1 MEKELGKAAP
11 CVGACPAG
19 IDIPG
24 YIALVREQRFDDAI
38 RLIRREN
45 PFPGVCALVCDH
57 PCEKHCRRNAID
69 SAVNIRALKHFAAEN
84 AGTVLP
90 PEKNPS
96 TGKRVAVI
104 GSGPSGLTAAYYLAL
119 RGHAVT
125 VFEKE
130 KYPGGMLRY
139 GIPSYRLPAEWLS
152 RDIDNIFSLGI
163 EYKPEV
169 TIGADLS
176 LPDLQKE
183 FDAVYL
189 SIGAGADRR
198 LGMAGENAFGVFS
211 ALDFLR
217 RYAGGENFDFP
228 GKTIVVIGGGNTA
241 MDAVR
246 TSLRLGAKSVTCA
259 YRRRIC
265 DMPALPEEIE
275 SAEAEGCRLLPL
287 LAPARILTD
296 ESGNVSGVALKP
308 QTLVENG
315 EDRPLPE
322 DSDEPE
328 VVLPADI
335 VIFAVGQTVETER
348 FSESG
353 VATSHGVFVTDSFS
367 AVPGMEKVFSGG
379 DCATGPSTVI
389 LAIEDGKKAAEAISN
404 FLGDFPLPGEAI
416 EIPLPGK
423 PPKGKIPRAEP
434 CRRLVPGS
442 RGNLEQVEEG
452 LSKESAFAECKRC
465 LRCDRVWRK

>member
-24 YIALVREQRFDDAI
+24 YIALVDEGRFDDAI

-57 PCEKHCRRNAID
+57 PCEKHCRRNAVD
-69 SAVNIRALKHFAAEN
+69 SAVNIRALKRFAAEN
-84 AGTVLP
+84 AGLVLP
-90 PEKNPS
+90 PEKNPP
-96 TGKRVAVI
+96 TGKRIAVI
-104 GSGPSGLTAAYYLAL
+104 GAGPSGLTAAYYLAL

-130 KYPGGMLRY
+130 KHPGGMLFY

-152 RDIDNIFSLGI
+152 RDIDAILSLGI
-163 EYKPEV
+163 ELKTETAV
-169 TIGADLS
+169 GEKIS

-183 FDAVYL
+183 FDCVYI
-189 SIGAGADRR
+189 SIGAGADR
-198 LGMAGENAFGVFS
+198 LPGIEGENAPGVFS
-211 ALDFLR
+211 ALGFLR
-217 RYAGGENFDFP
+217 RLAKEEPFDFS
-228 GKTIVVIGGGNTA
+228 GKSVVVIGGGNTA

-246 TSLRLGAKSVTCA
+246 ASLRLGAESVTCA

-275 SAEAEGCRLLPL
+275 SAEAEGCRFLPL
-287 LAPARILTD
+287 LAPVRVLTD
-296 ESGNVSGVALKP
+296 ESGTASGIVLKP
-308 QTLVENG
+308 QTLIETENG
-315 EDRPLPE
+315 RPLPK

-328 VVLPADI
+328 VILPADI
-335 VIFAVGQTVETER
+335 VIFAVGQTIEAEH
-348 FSESG
+348 FSENG
-353 VATSHGVFVTDSFS
+353 VATEHGVFVTDPFS

-389 LAIEDGKKAAEAISN
+389 LAVEAGKKAAEAISAS
-404 FLGDFPLPGEAI
+404 LGDFPLPEEVI
-416 EIPLPGK
+416 EIPPAGK
-423 PPKGKIPRAEP
+423 PPKGKIPRANP
-434 CRRLVPGS
+434 CRRLICGS
-442 RGNLEQVEEG
+442 RGNLEQIEE
-452 LSKESAFAECKRC
+452 SFSEEAAFAECKRC
-465 LRCDRVWRK
+465 LRCDRAWR

>member
-24 YIALVREQRFDDAI
+24 YIALVGEGRFDDAI

-57 PCEKHCRRNAID
+57 PCEKHCRRNAVD
-69 SAVNIRALKHFAAEN
+69 SAVNIRALKRFAAEN
-84 AGTVLP
+84 AGTVSP
-90 PEKNPS
+90 PGKNPS
-96 TGKRVAVI
+96 TGRHVAVI

-130 KYPGGMLRY
+130 KHPGGMLFY
-139 GIPSYRLPAEWLS
+139 GIPSYRLPAQWLS
-152 RDIDNIFSLGI
+152 RDIDAILSLGVELKTETAVGTDI
-163 EYKPEV
+163 
-169 TIGADLS
+169 TLSDLRK
-176 LPDLQKE
+176 D
-183 FDAVYL
+183 FDAVYI
-189 SIGAGADRR
+189 SIGAGADR
-198 LGMAGENAFGVFS
+198 LPGIEGENASGVFS
-211 ALDFLR
+211 ALGFLR
-217 RYAGGENFDFP
+217 RLAGGETFDFS
-228 GKTIVVIGGGNTA
+228 GKAVAVIGGGNTA

-246 TSLRLGAKSVTCA
+246 TSLRLGAEKVTCA

-287 LAPARILTD
+287 RAPVRILTD
-296 ESGNVSGVALKP
+296 ENGAASGIVLKP
-308 QTLVENG
+308 QTLIENG
-315 EDRPLPE
+315 EDRPLPKN
-322 DSDEPE
+322 SDEPE
-328 VVLPADI
+328 VVLPADV
-335 VIFAVGQTVETER
+335 VIFAVGQTIEDSH
-348 FSESG
+348 FSENG
-353 VATSHGVFVTDSFS
+353 VATEHGVFVTDPFS

-389 LAIEDGKKAAEAISN
+389 LAVEAGKKAAEAIN
-404 FLGDFPLPGEAI
+404 HFLGDFPLPEEAI

-434 CRRLVPGS
+434 CRRLIRGS
-442 RGNLEQVEEG
+442 RGNLEQIEEG